1 MMAQR
6 QTERQK
12 REEAAYQFELQA
24 DKLYLAVSKRL
35 SNYRYVIQDEAKG
48 QELTAMVLCSSW
60 DFYEYRLNRGKQR
73 IDLLVVQR
81 HNAVVPLPV
90 LSLQTS
96 REYTPGTVPDIGRAH
111 AKKPN
116 HEESMLLVSKLLLG
130 LDGVEAE
137 LAKLSPRS
145 QQRYKQRCK
154 AYLRPRV
161 GRPWAS

>member
-1 MMAQR
+1 
-6 QTERQK
+6 
-12 REEAAYQFELQA
+12 
-24 DKLYLAVSKRL
+24 
-35 SNYRYVIQDEAKG
+35 
-48 QELTAMVLCSSW
+48 MVLCSSW

-90 LSLQTS
+90 LSLETS

-116 HEESMLLVSKLLLG
+116 HEETMLLVSKLLLG
-130 LDGVEAE
+130 IDGAEAE
-137 LAKLSPRS
+137 LAQLSPRS

-154 AYLRPRV
+154 AYLRPRQ

>member
-1 MMAQR
+1 MAQR
-6 QTERQK
+6 RTERQQ

-24 DKLYLAVSKRL
+24 DKLYLAISKRL

-48 QELTAMVLCSSW
+48 RELTAMVLCSSW

-90 LSLQTS
+90 LSLETS

-116 HEESMLLVSKLLLG
+116 HEETMLLVSKLLLG

-137 LAKLSPRS
+137 LAQLSLRS

-154 AYLRPRV
+154 AYLRPRQ

>member
-1 MMAQR
+1 MAER
-6 QTERQK
+6 RTERQQ
-12 REEAAYQFELQA
+12 REAAAYQFELQA
-24 DKLYLAVSKRL
+24 DKLYLAISKRL
-35 SNYRYVIQDEAKG
+35 TNYRYVIQDEAKG

-90 LSLQTS
+90 LSLETS

-111 AKKPN
+111 ARKPN
-116 HEESMLLVSKLLLG
+116 HEETMLLVSKLLLG
-130 LDGVEAE
+130 IDGVEAE
-137 LAKLSPRS
+137 LAQLSPRS

-154 AYLRPRV
+154 HYLRPRV